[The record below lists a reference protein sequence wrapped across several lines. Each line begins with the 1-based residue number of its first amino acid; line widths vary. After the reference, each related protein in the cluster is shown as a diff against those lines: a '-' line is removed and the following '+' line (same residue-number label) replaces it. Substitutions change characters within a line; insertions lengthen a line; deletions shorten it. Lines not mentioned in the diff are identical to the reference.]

1 MDYSVPIAPVV
12 KFLML
17 NKKEVEHVMTGWVE
31 SFVITALFI
40 FVSEILQNPLF
51 LESSFPWIWFAPVLV
66 GLRYGLW
73 PAMMSIILFLST
85 YLYDHP
91 EQLYTIPFQLYLLG
105 GFLLTLLCVI
115 YERIGE
121 KKIRYSEEISTY
133 LQNRIQTTAHA
144 YKVVLFAY
152 QHLEHSLI
160 SNPVTLRSSLAEL
173 RELLAKG
180 HDKLEPELMYR
191 FLNILASHC
200 GLEATA
206 IFPVENNHVF
216 AQPIASIGFVKTP
229 SQEDFLI
236 RECIER
242 QAITYITT
250 QQILKEYWGNYLI
263 VAPFLDQNN
272 EVYALLV
279 VQEMPFLKLNMDNL
293 DSIDLF
299 LNYFTEGNC
308 DVNADKILEKFPDCH
323 VDFANELQRLVKL
336 EKNTK
341 HDSALCAFLFLDNP
355 HREEYIYVIKNE
367 IRGIDTYWETSK
379 EGQKILLIIMPLSN
393 RLAIES
399 YKNRIVSLLLEK
411 FNIELNGKEIRFKSC
426 LLSSF
431 KNPVDLIDDMLN
443 IK

>member
-1 MDYSVPIAPVV
+1 MRD
-12 KFLML
+12 L
-17 NKKEVEHVMTGWVE
+17 
-31 SFVITALFI
+31 
-40 FVSEILQNPLF
+40 
-51 LESSFPWIWFAPVLV
+51 
-66 GLRYGLW
+66 
-73 PAMMSIILFLST
+73 
-85 YLYDHP
+85 P
-91 EQLYTIPFQLYLLG
+91 EDRG
-105 GFLLTLLCVI
+105 
-115 YERIGE
+115 